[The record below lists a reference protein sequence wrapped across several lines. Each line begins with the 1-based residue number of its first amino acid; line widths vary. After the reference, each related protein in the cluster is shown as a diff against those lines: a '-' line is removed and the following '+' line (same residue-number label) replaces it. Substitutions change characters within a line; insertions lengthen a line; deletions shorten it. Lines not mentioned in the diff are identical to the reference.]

1 MLKVIQ
7 VGVGGYGGSWLP
19 TIMENDG
26 VEHVALVDMNPEHL
40 SRARETTG
48 LAEGL
53 CFSDAQK
60 AIAAVEADALLCVV
74 PPAHHEAVIC
84 AGIGAGLHVLSEKP
98 IADTVESAQRIL
110 ASVAGSDRVFMI
122 AQKARFHPWVRKFR
136 EIVTGGE
143 LGRMSHVTHYFRAPY
158 YS

>member
-40 SRARETTG
+40 SRARKTIG

-53 CFSDAQK
+53 CFSDVEK

-74 PPAHHEAVIC
+74 PPAHHEAVI
-84 AGIGAGLHVLSEKP
+84 GA
-98 IADTVESAQRIL
+98 
-110 ASVAGSDRVFMI
+110 
-122 AQKARFHPWVRKFR
+122 
-136 EIVTGGE
+136 
-143 LGRMSHVTHYFRAPY
+143 
-158 YS
+158 

>member
-26 VEHVALVDMNPEHL
+26 VEHAALVDMNPAHL

-53 CFSDAQK
+53 CLSDVEK

-74 PPAHHEAVIC
+74 PPAHHEAVIG
-84 AGIGAGLHVLSEKP
+84 AGRIGAAYSRLSCRKRPGVYDRAEG
-98 IADTVESAQRIL
+98 AFSSVGAQISR
-110 ASVAGSDRVFMI
+110 DRH
-122 AQKARFHPWVRKFR
+122 RR
-136 EIVTGGE
+136 
-143 LGRMSHVTHYFRAPY
+143 
-158 YS
+158 